1 MRNPTRRG
9 LIVAGAGVLA
19 APAILTTSSSS
30 WAQAGFPTK
39 PIRIV
44 VPYPAGG
51 QTDGI
56 ARSYGDFLGRKLG
69 TSVVVENKG
78 GAGGTIGVAEVKR
91 AAPDGYTIL
100 CTISSSLIQNR
111 VTVKDLPYDPEKDFT
126 YLTMTTSL
134 GGPVVAAEKTGATN
148 LKQFVE
154 YAKKVDKVN
163 FGAYGPGSTPQM
175 LIETMAKQYGF
186 KVEVVQYR
194 GEAAMFADVTAQ
206 ALDGAAGSPAAA
218 APVIASGKGK
228 AIAMMGDRLA
238 AWPDVA
244 TMTEQGAVGGFYQTR
259 AFAVFAVPAATPKD
273 VVKKL
278 SDTLIE
284 AGTDEKVKALMANY
298 LIVGPL
304 SFEATNNVFQRDTK
318 IMLEVMREIGIKP
331 E

>member
-1 MRNPTRRG
+1 MRTPTRRG
-9 LIVAGAGVLA
+9 LIVAGAAAFA
-19 APAILTTSSSS
+19 APALLTTASR
-30 WAQAGFPTK
+30 AQGAFPNK

-56 ARSYGDFLGRKLG
+56 ARVYGEYLGRKLG

-78 GAGGTIGVAEVKR
+78 GAGGTIGVTEVKR
-91 AAPDGYTIL
+91 APPDGYTVL

-126 YLTMTTSL
+126 YLAMTTSL

-154 YAKKVDKVN
+154 YAKKVDKLN

-175 LIETMAKQYGF
+175 LIETMARQYGF

-194 GEAAMFADVTAQ
+194 GEAAMFADVAAQ
-206 ALDGAAGSPAAA
+206 ALDGAAGSPAGAA
-218 APVIASGKGK
+218 SVIGSGKGR
-228 AIAMMGDRLA
+228 AIAMMGDRLPA
-238 AWPDVA
+238 YPGVE
-244 TMTEQGAVGGFYQTR
+244 TMVEQGAVGGFYETR

-278 SDTLIE
+278 SDTLFE

-304 SFEATNNVFQRDTK
+304 DFEATNKVFKRDTE
-318 IMLEVMREIGIKP
+318 IMLKVMKEIGIKA

>member
-1 MRNPTRRG
+1 MRTPTRRG
-9 LIVAGAGVLA
+9 LIVAGAAAFA
-19 APAILTTSSSS
+19 APALLTTSSR
-30 WAQAGFPTK
+30 AQGAFPSK

-56 ARSYGDFLGRKLG
+56 ARVYGEYLGRKLG

-91 AAPDGYTIL
+91 APPDGYTIL

-111 VTVKDLPYDPEKDFT
+111 ITVKDLPYDPEKDFT
-126 YLTMTTSL
+126 YLAMTTSL

-148 LKQFVE
+148 LKEFVE
-154 YAKKVDKVN
+154 YARKVDKLN

-194 GEAAMFADVTAQ
+194 GEAAMFADVAAQ
-206 ALDGAAGSPAAA
+206 ALDGGAGSPAGAA
-218 APVIASGKGK
+218 SVIGSGKGR
-228 AIAMMGDRLA
+228 AIAMMGDRLPA
-238 AWPDVA
+238 FPGVA
-244 TMTEQGAVGGFYQTR
+244 TMVEQGAVGGFYETR

-278 SDTLIE
+278 SDTLFE

-304 SFEATNNVFQRDTK
+304 DFEATYYDVTGATE
-318 IMLEVMREIGIKP
+318 IMLKVMKEIGIKA

>member
-1 MRNPTRRG
+1 MRTQTRRG
-9 LIVAGAGVLA
+9 LIVAGAAAFA
-19 APAILTTSSSS
+19 APALLTNSSR
-30 WAQAGFPTK
+30 AQGAFPTK

-56 ARSYGDFLGRKLG
+56 ARVYGEYLGRKLG

-126 YLTMTTSL
+126 YLAMTTSL

-148 LKQFVE
+148 LKQFLE
-154 YAKKVDKVN
+154 YAKKVDKLN

-175 LIETMAKQYGF
+175 LIETMSRQYGF

-194 GEAAMFADVTAQ
+194 GEAAMFADVAAQ
-206 ALDGAAGSPAAA
+206 QLDGAAGSPAGAA
-218 APVIASGKGK
+218 AVIASGKGR
-228 AIAMMGDRLA
+228 AIAMMGDRLPA
-238 AWPDVA
+238 FPGVA
-244 TMTEQGAVGGFYQTR
+244 TMTEQGAVGGFYETR

-273 VVKKL
+273 IVKKL
-278 SDTLIE
+278 SDTLFE

-304 SFEATNNVFQRDTK
+304 DFEATNKVFKRDTE
-318 IMLEVMREIGIKP
+318 IMLKVMKEIGIKA

>member
-1 MRNPTRRG
+1 MRTPTRRG
-9 LIVAGAGVLA
+9 LIVTGASALA
-19 APAILTTSSSS
+19 APALFTSSSR
-30 WAQAGFPTK
+30 AQGAFPNK

-56 ARSYGDFLGRKLG
+56 ARVYGEYLGRKLG

-91 AAPDGYTIL
+91 APPDGYTIL

-134 GGPVVAAEKTGATN
+134 GGPVVATEKTGATN
-148 LKQFVE
+148 LKQFLD
-154 YAKKVDKVN
+154 YAKKVDKLN

-175 LIETMAKQYGF
+175 LIETMARQYGF

-194 GEAAMFADVTAQ
+194 GEAAMFADVAAQ
-206 ALDGAAGSPAAA
+206 QLDGAAGSPAGAA
-218 APVIASGKGK
+218 AVIASGKGK
-228 AIAMMGDRLA
+228 AIAMMGDRLPA
-238 AWPDVA
+238 YPGVE
-244 TMTEQGAVGGFYQTR
+244 TMVEQGAVGGFYETR
-259 AFAVFAVPAATPKD
+259 AFAVFAVPVATPKE
-273 VVKKL
+273 VSKKL
-278 SDTLIE
+278 ADTLFE

-304 SFEATNNVFQRDTK
+304 DMEATNKVFQRDTK
-318 IMLEVMREIGIKP
+318 IMLQVMKEIGIKA

>member
-1 MRNPTRRG
+1 MRTPTRRG
-9 LIVAGAGVLA
+9 LIVAGAAAFA
-19 APAILTTSSSS
+19 APALLTTSSR
-30 WAQAGFPTK
+30 AQGAFPNK

-56 ARSYGDFLGRKLG
+56 ARVYGEYLGRKLG

-91 AAPDGYTIL
+91 APPDGYTIL

-126 YLTMTTSL
+126 YLAMTTSL

-148 LKQFVE
+148 LKEFVE
-154 YAKKVDKVN
+154 YARKVDKLN

-194 GEAAMFADVTAQ
+194 GEAAMFADVAAQ
-206 ALDGAAGSPAAA
+206 ALDGGAGSPAGAA
-218 APVIASGKGK
+218 AVIASGKGR
-228 AIAMMGDRLA
+228 AIAMMGDRLPA
-238 AWPDVA
+238 FPGVA
-244 TMTEQGAVGGFYQTR
+244 TMVQQGAVGGFYETR

-278 SDTLIE
+278 SDTLFE

-304 SFEATNNVFQRDTK
+304 DFEATNKVFKRDTE
-318 IMLEVMREIGIKP
+318 IMLKVMKEIGIKA